1 MTDAERLILVA
12 TYADNP
18 QGLIYGNIGTVLVLI
33 LFILIVLLAMTN
45 IFEFLLNFV
54 YTLFVNWRSKHK
66 KHKE

>member
-33 LFILIVLLAMTN
+33 LFILIALLAITN
-45 IFEFLLNFV
+45 IFEFLLNFCL
-54 YTLFVNWRSKHK
+54 YTFRQLAQ
-66 KHKE
+66 